1 MVCIS
6 AESTE
11 EIRRNNE
18 MKFEIPTKIIF
29 GEGSFSKISEFVKR
43 DEKFLL
49 ISGKHFL
56 KTEEFSFLE
65 KNFLHMTLLSGIKPE
80 PKIEEIQIYWE
91 KLKNRRLSSIVAVG
105 GGSVIDTAKVLAAK
119 FTNRK
124 EKFRNFFGDEKIKR
138 RCLRLIAIPTT
149 SGSGSEVTKYSVIKD
164 HGIKKVIF
172 SEKIYPEVAIVDP
185 LLTLSAK
192 KELTAYAGLDAL
204 SHNLES
210 YMSKK
215 ANLFSEIYSIEGA
228 RLCLK
233 WIEKAYKNGEDIEAR
248 RGMSLAS
255 LFGGIAITNAP
266 TGIVHLLSK
275 ILDSFIEIP
284 HGLGNAIFLPYAI
297 KYCNSEKLQKLE
309 RELKIENLPEHLV
322 KLNENLGIPKLGK
335 FKISQE
341 DFLRKTK
348 ENIALVVDPSSTA
361 IREKNLMKIIHD
373 SM

>member
-1 MVCIS
+1 M
-6 AESTE
+6 T
-11 EIRRNNE
+11 
-18 MKFEIPTKIIF
+18 FEIPTKIIF
-29 GEGSFSKISEFVKR
+29 GEGSFSKISEIISK
-43 DEKFLL
+43 DENFLL
-49 ISGKHFL
+49 ICGAHFL
-56 KTEEFSFLE
+56 ETKEFSFLK
-65 KNFLHMTLLSGIKPE
+65 KNFPQMEILSGVKPE
-80 PKIEEIQIYWE
+80 PKLNEIEIYWN
-91 KLKNRRLSSIVAVG
+91 KVKGKKPRSILAIG

-119 FTNRK
+119 FTNKK
-124 EKFRNFFGDEKIKR
+124 ENFRDFFGKEKIKKK
-138 RCLRLIAIPTT
+138 CLKLIAIPTT

-164 HGIKKVIF
+164 SGIKKVII
-172 SEKIYPEVAIVDP
+172 SEKIYPEIAIVDP
-185 LLTLSAK
+185 MLTLSTS

-215 ANLFSEIYSIEGA
+215 ANLFSEIYSIEGV

-233 WIEKAYKNGEDIEAR
+233 WLEKAYENGNNIEAR

-275 ILDSFIEIP
+275 ILDSFVEIP

-322 KLNENLGIPKLGK
+322 KLNENLRIPRLGE

-341 DFLRKTK
+341 DFIRKTK
-348 ENIALVVDPSSTA
+348 ENITLVVDPSSTA
-361 IREKNLMKIIHD
+361 IGDENLINIILE